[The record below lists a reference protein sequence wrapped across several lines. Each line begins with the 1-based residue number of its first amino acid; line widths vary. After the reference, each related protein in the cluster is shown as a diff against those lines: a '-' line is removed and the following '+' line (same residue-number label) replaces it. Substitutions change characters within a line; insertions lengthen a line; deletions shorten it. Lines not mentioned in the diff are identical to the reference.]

1 MQPSDQKAPMP
12 RGETLRKFLASLMLH
27 GFYGS
32 AIMRMEAGKVMHVET
47 EKRRIWQ
54 YKDLPRRCPSQD
66 AQHLSSGDHGLLW
79 LVRRDRP
86 NGRQSP
92 EGPVQGR

>member
-1 MQPSDQKAPMP
+1 MP

-54 YKDLPRRCPSQD
+54 YKDLPQEVSEPWFRPSGQ
-66 AQHLSSGDHGLLW
+66 APPYLESSID
-79 LVRRDRP
+79 D
-86 NGRQSP
+86 
-92 EGPVQGR
+92 GPVRQLDVQLWRKKSEIGGTR